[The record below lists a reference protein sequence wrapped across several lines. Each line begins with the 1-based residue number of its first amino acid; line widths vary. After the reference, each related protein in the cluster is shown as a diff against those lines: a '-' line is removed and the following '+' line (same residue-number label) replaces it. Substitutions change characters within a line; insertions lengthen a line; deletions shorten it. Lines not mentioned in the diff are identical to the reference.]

1 MNRHFPIIVVALI
14 GAWAYINLSQ
24 VTLWIIMGML
34 TAILIGFFV
43 FLWSKDM
50 FVGPGTLIDEFKES
64 SSFFPKEDQE
74 EDQEP
79 EEPRNNP

>member
-1 MNRHFPIIVVALI
+1 VLLAIDIGNSQIDLGLFRGKRLI
-14 GAWAYINLSQ
+14 
-24 VTLWIIMGML
+24 
-34 TAILIGFFV
+34 
-43 FLWSKDM
+43 K
-50 FVGPGTLIDEFKES
+50 